1 MENPP
6 SSVCAAPDPSDN
18 EPEGYLDAEWS
29 GAMAPDA
36 TIDFVACGQQGVT
49 SGADLAAAYVIGDP
63 AHVQRI
69 SVLSTSYGDC
79 EAQPQSEANQFYVSL
94 WQQAAVE
101 GITVV
106 VATGDTGGDGCQDVD
121 AYATDGLSLVNEAS
135 TPYNIAAGG
144 TDFSDVFSGTTS
156 TYWSAVNG
164 PNFESAQSYIPE
176 MAWNESCASPLVL
189 QYFGQGFT
197 SSSGPNGFCTW
208 AAQQPVDPN
217 TGFSPYQMP
226 GGERRTE
233 YGVGA
238 ASLADRRPRD
248 SAAGWPGGSGYLHV
262 RLRGLYL
269 VANADSLRLRL
280 GGDAGGDCL

>member
-6 SSVCAAPDPSDN
+6 ASVCAAPDPTEI

-49 SGADLAAAYVIGDP
+49 SGADLAAAYVIEDP

-106 VATGDTGGDGCQDVD
+106 VAAGDTGGDGCQDVG
-121 AYATDGLSLVNEAS
+121 AYATDGLSPVNEAS

-164 PNFESAQSYIPE
+164 ANFLSAQSYIPE

-189 QYFGQGFT
+189 RVFWPGLRKAVP
-197 SSSGPNGFCTW
+197 GP
-208 AAQQPVDPN
+208 
-217 TGFSPYQMP
+217 M
-226 GGERRTE
+226 
-233 YGVGA
+233 
-238 ASLADRRPRD
+238 D
-248 SAAGWPGGSGYLHV
+248 SAPGPRNS
-262 RLRGLYL
+262 RSIPIPASRPTRMPLRG
-269 VANADSLRLRL
+269 AED
-280 GGDAGGDCL
+280 